1 MAQAGDFHDR
11 LSDGSAVAAG
21 SDRAF
26 GIAFTLVF
34 SVIGLLPLA
43 FGHNPR
49 WWALGIAAA
58 LLAVAI
64 VWPRLLGPVNRVW
77 FWVSRLISRFI
88 ITPVLMAILFYGVV
102 TSTCPLG
109 RLFGKDPL
117 RRRYDNGV
125 RSYWIH
131 REPAGPAPATM
142 QNQF

>member
-1 MAQAGDFHDR
+1 MPQQGDFHER
-11 LSDGSAVAAG
+11 ISDGSAVAAG

-49 WWALGIAAA
+49 WWALGIAGA
-58 LLAVAI
+58 LLVVAI
-64 VWPRLLGPVNRVW
+64 VWPRALGPVNRVW
-77 FWVSRLISRFI
+77 FRVARLISRFI
-88 ITPVLMAILFYGVV
+88 ITPLLMAVLFYGVV
-102 TSTCPLG
+102 TPTGLLL

-117 RRRYDNGV
+117 CRRYDGSV
-125 RSYWIH
+125 RSYWIR